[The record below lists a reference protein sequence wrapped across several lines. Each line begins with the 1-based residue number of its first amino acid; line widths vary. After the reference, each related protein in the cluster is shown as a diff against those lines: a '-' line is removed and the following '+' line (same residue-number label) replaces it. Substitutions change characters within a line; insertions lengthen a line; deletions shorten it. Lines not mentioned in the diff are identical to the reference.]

1 MTIAD
6 VLLILGALWAA
17 GHLTAVGLRNNAEA
31 EAAYRRPEEKGGRHG
46 YQDD

>member
-17 GHLTAVGLRNNAEA
+17 GHLAAVGLRRNAEA
-31 EAAYRRPEEKGGRHG
+31 EAAYRRPDEKGGRRDH
-46 YQDD
+46 QDD